1 MQSDLETDDLALE
14 SEPVKVLATLFKNE
28 KECSRKIYTVHS
40 AEHLINKTMSEQ
52 PGFAFDRVQKHNSDF
67 QEFVDVDRN
76 VEIKNFDRFQIFI
89 SSAKALPQTNAGEA
103 CQIQHVPVPD
113 EQGGLQSLL
122 NSKTPEVLEEHKRT
136 GTLKTESRRHLVK
149 VLISHLVEKH
159 GFYPPSAEKLALAK
173 GIITTFPSS
182 RVQIDGN
189 GDGYEHFYDP
199 SSHSGFLEM
208 RLRNIRRKLEAGQ
221 PRYTKCKK
229 GCDTALD
236 TGARSEQDQGES
248 SETGEWITLMK
259 RLRPSSENIPSIKS
273 AMENTYTRRRAWIS
287 KATPTLTEIFNEYPR
302 FLDMPNLMDI
312 EFGKITAGKTDQFIR
327 KWEASIIPKLR
338 AVAALEKGGVASLTE
353 GMEDQTDD
361 EKCYTMLVVLT
372 HLLPPMPGSRCSVKS
387 AITFLIDFV
396 PPGTSIASLCDNSEM
411 ASRTQPQLI
420 CMLVDYG

>member
-1 MQSDLETDDLALE
+1 M
-14 SEPVKVLATLFKNE
+14 TLLLNLNLSKFWLLCLKM
-28 KECSRKIYTVHS
+28 KKS
-40 AEHLINKTMSEQ
+40 AQGKFTLINKTMSEQ

-122 NSKTPEVLEEHKRT
+122 NSKTPEILEEHKRT

-221 PRYTKCKK
+221 RRYTKHKK
-229 GCDTALD
+229 GCDTRIQGYKEVYCHMHIVTGTLD

-259 RLRPSSENIPSIKS
+259 RLRPSFNQ
-273 AMENTYTRRRAWIS
+273 IS
-287 KATPTLTEIFNEYPR
+287 NGEYIHQAQS
-302 FLDMPNLMDI
+302 MDI
-312 EFGKITAGKTDQFIR
+312 
-327 KWEASIIPKLR
+327 
-338 AVAALEKGGVASLTE
+338 KGNS
-353 GMEDQTDD
+353 
-361 EKCYTMLVVLT
+361 Y
-372 HLLPPMPGSRCSVKS
+372 
-387 AITFLIDFV
+387 ID
-396 PPGTSIASLCDNSEM
+396 
-411 ASRTQPQLI
+411 
-420 CMLVDYG
+420 